1 MFTRLSIKNWT
12 SAISTQSAK
21 VRDTLAM
28 LVIMTHLCGTQGCI
42 LEAHNEGAPLSWAT
56 DHGWPL
62 GSRQEWQYESESDS
76 LHCFPLTQNTVPL
89 SISSFRAPVS
99 SVPSPTIHTH
109 CQKPGS
115 FVSWER
121 SCWDVGLSGLKL
133 GQPWANWDW
142 WVTLELQ
149 GGRELP
155 THTHQET
162 NLYCAKPPR
171 AQDWSAE
178 KAGDIMLMVGTPSCC
193 LAPCLAAQVDVA
205 VIQTAPQ
212 EQSWC
217 GQPEDHPEREV

>member
-1 MFTRLSIKNWT
+1 MWHPGVHLGGTQWGSPIILGHRSWLTPGVKAGM
-12 SAISTQSAK
+12 AIRIRVGQSA
-21 VRDTLAM
+21 L
-28 LVIMTHLCGTQGCI
+28 
-42 LEAHNEGAPLSWAT
+42 
-56 DHGWPL
+56 
-62 GSRQEWQYESESDS
+62 
-76 LHCFPLTQNTVPL
+76 FPFDTQNTMPL